1 MHLNDNICYYFPSGK
16 VIYVDSMGSE
26 TAVVQAARVS
36 YGDGTKTVTDDINL
50 IRYLLRHAHM
60 TPFEMIVL
68 KVHIECPMYIARQI
82 MRHRTFSFN
91 EISGRYSVLQQ
102 KAYKPKHFYKQSTT
116 NKQGISEEE
125 INVVHNVYQDGID
138 CSFECYEELLESEVA
153 RELARGVL
161 PLATLTRFYMCGN
174 LRNWMHF
181 IQLRIPKNAQSE
193 INDVAFAV
201 KKIIQQKWPHIYK
214 AYEDYVLQSVKFSKK
229 EIDIIYKHLKE
240 TIYEEIEASNLSLRE
255 KTEFKNKLSKQHN
268 D

>member
-1 MHLNDNICYYFPSGK
+1 MHSNNICHYFPSGK

-36 YGDGTKTVTDDINL
+36 YGDGTKTITDDINL

-68 KVHIECPMYIARQI
+68 KVHVECPMYIARQI

-102 KAYKPKHFYKQSTT
+102 KAYKPKHFYKQSIT
-116 NKQGISEEE
+116 NKQGTSQEE
-125 INVVHNVYQDGID
+125 NSLVHNVYQDAIED
-138 CSFECYEELLESEVA
+138 SFECYEELIEAEVA

-181 IQLRIPKNAQSE
+181 IQLRLPKNAQSE

-201 KKIIQQKWPHIYK
+201 KKIIQEKWPNIYK
-214 AYEDYVLQSVKFSKK
+214 AYEDYVLHSVKFSKQ
-229 EIDIIYKHLKE
+229 EMELLLQHLQDS
-240 TIYEEIEASNLSLRE
+240 IHNEIENCNLSARE
-255 KTEFKNKLSKQHN
+255 KTELKNKISKR
-268 D
+268 